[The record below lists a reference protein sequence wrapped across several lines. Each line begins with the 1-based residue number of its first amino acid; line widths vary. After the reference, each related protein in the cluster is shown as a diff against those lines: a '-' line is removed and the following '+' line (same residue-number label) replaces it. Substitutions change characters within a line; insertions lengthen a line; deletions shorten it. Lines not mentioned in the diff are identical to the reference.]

1 MKPLTW
7 NADVLRAQHVGF
19 QTYQDPSPIS
29 CRIIVKCR
37 DFYEFGERL
46 VFVFSTNSTI
56 LPLFSV
62 RFRLKEKKSELQE
75 VSFCLTYCSQLTDSR
90 GM

>member
-1 MKPLTW
+1 MFRTSANDVW
-7 NADVLRAQHVGF
+7 NFVQLLGRSRGDLSKKRLVFIVQSHLDFHEHPGGG
-19 QTYQDPSPIS
+19 
-29 CRIIVKCR
+29 VKCR

-62 RFRLKEKKSELQE
+62 RFRLKEKKSE
-75 VSFCLTYCSQLTDSR
+75 
-90 GM
+90 